1 MVEKLKNAMAKG
13 PVKFTYL
20 KKDGSTREAIGTR
33 NSQILEEVGYE
44 YKGNGVE
51 KAGVVSYWDME
62 KSSWRACREDSII
75 SIEE

>member
-1 MVEKLKNAMAKG
+1 MVEKLKTAMAEG

-33 NSQILEEVGYE
+33 NPQILEEVGYE

-51 KAGVVSYWDME
+51 KSGVVSYWDME
-62 KSSWRACREDSII
+62 KCAWRACREDSII
-75 SIEE
+75 SVGE